1 MSKRLLTRVLSI
13 AATVLATSA
22 AFAQSFPDK
31 PVRFVTPYPP
41 GGSHS
46 LHAGIITTVA
56 EPHLG
61 QPLISVI
68 RPGGGGAVAAS
79 EIAAGTAD
87 GYTLLFG
94 DPTINSLRP
103 QIEKLAYQVEDFVP
117 IARINYSPAVFVA
130 GKDAPFN
137 DLKGMVAYAKANP
150 GKLVYS
156 SDNINGFTYV
166 AFELLKRASG
176 VEMKGIPFGGGGPA
190 IAQVVGGHTMA
201 YAGDPALVADHITA
215 GKVKPICVTDLARH
229 PTLPDVPTCK
239 EAGYDI
245 VWQFWRGV
253 LVKKG
258 TPPDIVAKLRDA
270 FKKIAADEGFTRLIS
285 SIRSRV
291 DYLDG
296 PEFEK
301 LLERERTDLKAMAT
315 NLKN

>member
-1 MSKRLLTRVLSI
+1 MSKRLLARVLSI
-13 AATVLATSA
+13 TAAVLATSA
-22 AFAQSFPDK
+22 AFAQGFPDK
-31 PVRFVTPYPP
+31 PVKFVTPYPP

-79 EIAAGTAD
+79 EIAAGAAD

-103 QIEKLAYQVEDFVP
+103 QIEKLAYQVEDFIP

-156 SDNINGFTYV
+156 SDNVNGFTYV
-166 AFELLKRASG
+166 AFELLKRAGG

-190 IAQVVGGHTMA
+190 IAQVIGGHTMA

-215 GKVKPICVTDLARH
+215 GKVKPICVTDLARY

-258 TPPDIVAKLRDA
+258 TPPEAVAKLRDA

-285 SIRSRV
+285 SIRSRI
-291 DYLDG
+291 DYLDA

-301 LLERERTDLKAMAT
+301 LLERERADLKAMSA